1 MKATAQF
8 FLIFSVAVLAA
19 CSTNPSPQMTP
30 MEIRSLQTREFE
42 TTKQIAFPSVIT
54 VFQDLGYSISQADI
68 DTGFI
73 SAESAS
79 DSDEASKFW
88 LGVSS
93 VTQTKATAYVE
104 EVGSFAKVRI
114 NFVTTTNKSYG
125 WGQTDRE
132 DTPIL
137 NADSYQY
144 AFERIENAIF
154 VRSP

>member
-1 MKATAQF
+1 MKATAHF

-93 VTQTKATAYVE
+93 VTSTKATAYVE

>member
-1 MKATAQF
+1 MKAIAQF

-19 CSTNPSPQMTP
+19 CSTNPSPEMTP

-42 TTKQIAFPSVIT
+42 TNKQIAFPSVIT

-93 VTQTKATAYVE
+93 VTQAKATAYVE
-104 EVGSFAKVRI
+104 EIGSFTKVRI

-137 NADSYQY
+137 NAESYQY

>member
-1 MKATAQF
+1 MKAIAQF
-8 FLIFSVAVLAA
+8 FLIFSVVALAA
-19 CSTNPSPQMTP
+19 CSTNPSPEMTP

-54 VFQDLGYSISQADI
+54 VFQDLGYSINQADI

-79 DSDEASKFW
+79 DSDEASMFW

-104 EVGSFAKVRI
+104 EIGSFTKVRI

>member
-1 MKATAQF
+1 MKAIAQF

-19 CSTNPSPQMTP
+19 CSTNPSPEMTP

-42 TTKQIAFPSVIT
+42 TSKQIAFPSVIT
-54 VFQDLGYSISQADI
+54 VLQDLGYSISQADI

-104 EVGSFAKVRI
+104 EIGSFTKVRI

-137 NADSYQY
+137 NAESYQY

>member
-1 MKATAQF
+1 MKAIAQF

-19 CSTNPSPQMTP
+19 CSTNPSPEMTP

-42 TTKQIAFPSVIT
+42 TNKQIAFPSVIT

-104 EVGSFAKVRI
+104 EIGSFTKVRI

-137 NADSYQY
+137 NAESYQY